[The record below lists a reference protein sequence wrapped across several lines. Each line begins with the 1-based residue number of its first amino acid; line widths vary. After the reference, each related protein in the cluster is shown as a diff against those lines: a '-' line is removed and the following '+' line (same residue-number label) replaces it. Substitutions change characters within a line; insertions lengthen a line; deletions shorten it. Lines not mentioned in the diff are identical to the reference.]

1 MSPGSERFRTGML
14 FEWAVD
20 FEDVRIEIL
29 AEVFVL
35 EQVLHLRDIAI
46 FPSGTGQ
53 ASVGATAL
61 MGALRQDLI
70 PLIRAEGFRRLR
82 ITGTRLSGARPGR
95 TLDITIDL
103 TEDPR

>member
-1 MSPGSERFRTGML
+1 ML

-20 FEDVRIEIL
+20 LGDVRIEVL
-29 AEVFVL
+29 AEVVVL

-46 FPSGTGQ
+46 FPTGTGQ
-53 ASVGATAL
+53 ASVGAGAL
-61 MGALRQDLI
+61 MRALRRELI
-70 PLIRAEGFRRLR
+70 PQIRAECSRRFR

>member
-1 MSPGSERFRTGML
+1 ML
-14 FEWAVD
+14 FEWAV
-20 FEDVRIEIL
+20 ELGDVRIEVL
-29 AEVFVL
+29 AEVVVL

-46 FPSGTGQ
+46 FPTETGQ
-53 ASVGATAL
+53 ASVGAAAL
-61 MGALRQDLI
+61 MRAFRRELI
-70 PLIRAEGFRRLR
+70 PQIRAEGFRRLR